1 MTQSGFP
8 VLSHSVLLLCPS
20 TVTRNGTERMGREE
34 RESFNENW
42 NLNCITNAAHYL
54 YLGELAALTHL
65 AFENSI
71 SKIAS
76 HSIEL
81 PLGATAIAKGFFSP
95 SPFPFC
101 SVLARAANRDERLR
115 AASQFHSQIPAPQT
129 VVLCSVGSPFGG
141 SVFP

>member
-1 MTQSGFP
+1 MQLT
-8 VLSHSVLLLCPS
+8 
-20 TVTRNGTERMGREE
+20 
-34 RESFNENW
+34 
-42 NLNCITNAAHYL
+42 I

-76 HSIEL
+76 HDRA
-81 PLGATAIAKGFFSP
+81 PLGRHGNCERIFSL
-95 SPFPFC
+95 PFPFC
-101 SVLARAANRDERLR
+101 SVLARAANRDERLK
-115 AASQFHSQIPAPQT
+115 AASQFHSQIPAPQS